1 MSIAGRFLTASGL
14 AMLVGIAGCSMG
26 GGYRQPGPIAV
37 APQSGI
43 EGAWIDQA
51 GTGVTNF
58 SGGRFETFASDTL
71 QKLAE
76 GNYTIRPDGV
86 VEISG
91 MSLIRQS
98 PVAFNCATA
107 TPTQL
112 NCTSSSGQQF
122 VLTRRTGVS

>member
-1 MSIAGRFLTASGL
+1 MSIAGRFVTAGGL
-14 AMLVGIAGCSMG
+14 AMLVGIAGCSTG
-26 GGYRQPGPIAV
+26 GGYRPGPIA
-37 APQSGI
+37 ALPPTSGI

-71 QKLAE
+71 QKLSE
-76 GNYTIRPDGV
+76 GNYTLRPDGV

-98 PVAFNCATA
+98 PVAFNCAPA